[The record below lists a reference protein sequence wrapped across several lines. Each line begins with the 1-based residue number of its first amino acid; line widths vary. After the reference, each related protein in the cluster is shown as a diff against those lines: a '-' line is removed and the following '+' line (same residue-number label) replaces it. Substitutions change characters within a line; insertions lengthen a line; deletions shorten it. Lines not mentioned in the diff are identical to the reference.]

1 MAWCDCTLSSSFFV
15 VMSWRT
21 ICLGAQSAM
30 GILIHKPT
38 RIWLIIPEEVVM
50 QPRLTVSIL
59 VLQSEGLVSSSRY
72 LGFTLQFT
80 PTIIIPEPQEAAVFI
95 GHLSL
100 DADLLAVEVVG
111 LLVAFAIFAD
121 VV

>member
-1 MAWCDCTLSSSFFV
+1 
-15 VMSWRT
+15 
-21 ICLGAQSAM
+21 
-30 GILIHKPT
+30 
-38 RIWLIIPEEVVM
+38 M

-80 PTIIIPEPQEAAVFI
+80 PTIIIPEPQEIAVFI